1 MSDPLSETTVYY
13 QSVYYNDAVSSNQQS
28 IYVNVQQVKWSGEL
42 REKGREIESS
52 RLTEWETEHWIEI
65 EVTWVINGC

>member
-1 MSDPLSETTVYY
+1 MSDPLSETAVYY
-13 QSVYYNDAVSSNQQS
+13 QSVYYNDVISSNQES
-28 IYVNVQQVKWSGEL
+28 MFVNVQQVKWSGEL

-52 RLTEWETEHWIEI
+52 RLTEWETERCIEM